1 MKTIF
6 TNTIAELKKSFTNF
20 SIALIFI
27 AAISSF
33 FTTVQIFDNDF
44 MRTSLQ
50 MMYVAASAVGLMLLI
65 LPVLVQ
71 FEDYLKTTKFAK
83 FSIVSLFVGNADHTL
98 MNLKTLLFLISVA
111 CVVIAFVTGQVFAA
125 AIVFW
130 FITLIAL
137 MFS

>member
-6 TNTIAELKKSFTNF
+6 TKTIAELKKSFTNF

-27 AAISSF
+27 AAISLF
-33 FTTVQIFDNDF
+33 FTKIQIFENNF

-50 MMYVAASAVGLMLLI
+50 MMYVTASAVGLMILL
-65 LPVLVQ
+65 LPVLVN
-71 FEDYLKTTKFAK
+71 FEEYLKTTKFAK
-83 FSIVSLFVGNADHTL
+83 FSIASLFVRNADHAL

-111 CVVIAFVTGQVFAA
+111 CVAIAVMIGQVFAA

-137 MFS
+137 IFS

>member
-6 TNTIAELKKSFTNF
+6 TRTLTELKKSFTTF

-33 FTTVQIFDNDF
+33 FTKIQIFENNF

-50 MMYVAASAVGLMLLI
+50 MMYVTASAVGLMLLI
-65 LPVLVQ
+65 LPILFQ

-83 FSIVSLFVGNADHTL
+83 FSIASLFVKNADHAL

-111 CVVIAFVTGQVFAA
+111 CVAIAVMTGQVFAA

-130 FITLIAL
+130 FITSIAL
-137 MFS
+137 MFA